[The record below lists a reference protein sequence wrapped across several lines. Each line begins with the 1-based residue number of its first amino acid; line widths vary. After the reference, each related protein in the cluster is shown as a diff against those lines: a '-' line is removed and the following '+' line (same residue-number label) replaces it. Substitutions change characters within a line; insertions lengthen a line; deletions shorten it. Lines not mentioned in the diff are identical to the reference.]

1 MSDPKII
8 DPSGKEVPQDEEHNI
23 TVSSDKRYMTI
34 KVKNPQKGEWTV
46 SVAGD
51 AKDSIK
57 INLLTTFDMN
67 LTLDVDKSS
76 PKTGDD
82 INMTALLKCGDQII
96 SDDDLLYGATATC
109 IITDASGKEQQIP
122 MDTDSYRFK
131 ESLRKCMRVQK
142 WMEPILWKNSCIS
155 PCR

>member
-1 MSDPKII
+1 
-8 DPSGKEVPQDEEHNI
+8 
-23 TVSSDKRYMTI
+23 MTI

-96 SDDDLLYGATATC
+96 F
-109 IITDASGKEQQIP
+109 
-122 MDTDSYRFK
+122 R
-131 ESLRKCMRVQK
+131 
-142 WMEPILWKNSCIS
+142 
-155 PCR
+155 